1 MLIDWKKKMKKIS
14 QFILIF
20 ICLSASAKAQDTLFA
35 AIKGESLFLPH
46 IVLPKQN
53 LYRISRYYSSSV
65 VDIKILNNM
74 KEDTV
79 KAGSVIMIPLVKR
92 NFGIHPNK
100 NKTDVKYQP
109 VYTPAHTLKN
119 KRMLLAVTPYDADDF
134 EQFLK
139 RKKCE
144 FNTKKTCIIGYVQLR
159 NSALTSTDVKK
170 LTDLQPPIIEPKKDT
185 LPKIVIKKDTIK
197 KVIKANADTIIALKK
212 PSQLILLEKLYFRN
226 ESLEIN
232 EKGTAI
238 SFQVDSLGNYQK
250 GFYAL
255 HNTLPIGTIIKLVNP
270 MNQNEVMV
278 KVLGKIPEIAG
289 NNRCNIKIS
298 HDAALY
304 LDAKDER
311 FLVELFYH

>member
-1 MLIDWKKKMKKIS
+1 
-14 QFILIF
+14 
-20 ICLSASAKAQDTLFA
+20 
-35 AIKGESLFLPH
+35 
-46 IVLPKQN
+46 
-53 LYRISRYYSSSV
+53 
-65 VDIKILNNM
+65 M

-79 KAGSVIMIPLVKR
+79 KSGSVIMIPLVKR

-100 NKTDVKYQP
+100 NKTDITYQP
-109 VYTPAHTLKN
+109 VFIPANTIKN
-119 KRMLLAVTPYDADDF
+119 KRMLLAVAPYDADDF

-144 FNTKKTCIIGYVQLR
+144 FNTKKTCIIGYVELR
-159 NSALTSTDVKK
+159 NSPLTSIDVKK
-170 LTDLQPPIIEPKKDT
+170 LTDLQPPIIKSKKDT
-185 LPKIVIKKDTIK
+185 LSKITTKKDTLKMAK
-197 KVIKANADTIIALKK
+197 KTFADTIIVVKK
-212 PSQLILLEKLYFRN
+212 PSQLILLEKLYFGN
-226 ESLEIN
+226 ESIEVN

-255 HNTLPIGTIIKLVNP
+255 HNLLPIGTIIKLVNP
-270 MNQNEVMV
+270 MNQNQVMV

-304 LDAKDER
+304 LEAKDER
-311 FLVELFYH
+311 FLVEIFYH